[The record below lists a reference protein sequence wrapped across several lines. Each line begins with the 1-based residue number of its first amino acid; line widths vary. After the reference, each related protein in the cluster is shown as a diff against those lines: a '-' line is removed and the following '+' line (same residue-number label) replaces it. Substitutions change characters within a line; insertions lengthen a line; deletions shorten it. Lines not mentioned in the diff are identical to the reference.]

1 MVLLVF
7 ERSLVMAEV
16 PSAAHRFEQV
26 LQNSHLQVEGQVT
39 RNVSIILRQSDERI
53 NEESPARHLGF
64 WAC

>member
-1 MVLLVF
+1 MPLLLGDILF
-7 ERSLVMAEV
+7 GLPMRCRGFCGHCND
-16 PSAAHRFEQV
+16 SAQ
-26 LQNSHLQVEGQVT
+26 